1 VSAVTA
7 ELEPA
12 ISDPEKQLAWER
24 RHRPRAA
31 IAALLGSAGLA
42 VFYVLQEVLQRDTPV
57 TSGLQ
62 ALQRAVQTG
71 PVANLPSLQV
81 SVFEYLDTKVPLV
94 LLIAFGGF
102 LGFVGLAWSV
112 GFLGVAAR
120 ARQPTLRRFVI
131 YLPIIGGVVLGVSV
145 LMSRVAGVQIVDEFL
160 SGPRTVQAAT
170 SADDGAI
177 VFATLLYRLGTVVLA
192 IGLLLVALN
201 AMRTGLL
208 TRMLG
213 YIGIASGAMLV
224 MVPLPIVQIFWLG
237 SLGFV
242 LLGRWPGGDTSA
254 WETGRSVPW
263 PTPERPPSRQR
274 RGVHAPAPRPAG
286 AAPSSARRK
295 RKKRH

>member
-145 LMSRVAGVQIVDEFL
+145 LMSRVAGAQIVDEFL

-242 LLGRWPGGDTSA
+242 LLGRWPGGDTPA

-263 PTPERPPSRQR
+263 PTPERPPPRQR
-274 RGVHAPAPRPAG
+274 RGAPAPAPRPAG